1 MPKDGPPV
9 VPRDAILLAASRQG
23 GFAIAGDF
31 AELGPCDCALIIVP
45 VVQFPE
51 GEDALAAAAESPSA

>member
-1 MPKDGPPV
+1 

-31 AELGPCDCALIIVP
+31 AELGPCDRALIIVP